1 MRGKCGMFG
10 EEVLYSLLGELEAL
24 APLGDN
30 GEITRLVAKVVERVG
45 RL

>member
-10 EEVLYSLLGELEAL
+10 EEVLFELLGQLETL
-24 APLGDN
+24 APKGCRRD
-30 GEITRLVAKVVERVG
+30 ITALTAKVVERIG